1 MKRLLLVLGI
11 TQSFAMFANDNLEKG
26 LFSNE
31 NIRSVELE
39 MTEVFYE
46 ANAESLSKTWVSE
59 DFKVFDGVYST
70 GRYKANDTLESVSP
84 LLSLPKIEEGEKLYI
99 KLSESY
105 HTESSYDK
113 MAISVSEDNGK
124 TYRRICRR
132 SGVADVYDEYSDL
145 TPWAGKRIRVK
156 LSLVSDGA
164 YEGDGWNI
172 HGVELLKS
180 FPEPEFGTFA
190 LRSSNFSVVSAVHE
204 LEYLGFEQP
213 KDEGFLGFKLY
224 ISASTSGGDFV
235 PGLKASDLEVRMG
248 KNIIDESCIS
258 LERLNDYS
266 NQAVDIA
273 FLIDHSGSMQDDID
287 GVADNI
293 EALVENIGTSM
304 DASAGIYRFGFGDA
318 ASCPKEQ
325 VMWGPD
331 FFLNIADKAT
341 QNGTVSNVANRA
353 SFIAKWRSYE
363 ASGSYEPYYGVLNDM
378 AEGMSL
384 NYRKTSQKVII
395 FIGDED
401 AIDGTNE
408 KDCPE
413 GTVYAASERERLI
426 KKLNGNFQLFTIVK
440 PGAGFDGMAEQT
452 GGRMIDIDNN
462 SGYEDIIEAIGDKL
476 KERYVVTI
484 DFTKCGLQPDS
495 CLEVKVGETTSGEI
509 CLDIVPQP
517 TIKRTESTMEY
528 DVKSVKI
535 GSGDEKVG
543 VSVEGLPEGET
554 VDSVEVYLANV
565 KDKNFKRYVAK
576 AKVGDGYYVNVPSDM
591 LEENEVICYYFRV
604 YVGDEYYIYSSPD
617 GLYPYGYWTVTV
629 APNEP
634 PMFGEPSVTV
644 NGVCQPSQMCV
655 TLSDKN
661 DNLQK
666 DKVFMYYR
674 KKGSSDEY
682 VSHKM
687 AESGNG
693 VYCASAPAPYSVAPG
708 IEYFFSAEDELG
720 SLTYKGT
727 SEIPLIEEIS
737 AELPESEKGAESGV
751 TLNVNQ
757 ENDCASEFM
766 SGDEIFAYFDNG
778 CGGQSLGGYAKVS
791 GNVSVLDIETLFNSS
806 DMEIRNGF
814 ENGDR
819 MFIQLL
825 RGGTLYDIS
834 TESSVYEDYS
844 DVSVSLPSMP
854 MIDVKSDWWR
864 EVPNGS
870 ETVSYDNNTY
880 FGFAQTAV
888 KKDFII
894 NNPTGCGAVE
904 ISAVVS
910 NKHFTLSDT
919 IFKLEN
925 YEHGVGFSIEYDG
938 EEDARGIVTLHCTG
952 KGEDG
957 SKFSYDYTFAVEGR
971 STVPFEPCDGVTIDM
986 PLSDKDRL
994 INIKVGSQ
1002 NGWVSVYVVDSQGRV
1017 QRVVY
1022 NGYAANDLSLDLRNA
1037 VQDLPK
1043 TQTYFVVVEREGL
1056 GGCSSRII
1064 VE

>member
-1 MKRLLLVLGI
+1 MKKFLVALGLLPVMMGYA
-11 TQSFAMFANDNLEKG
+11 QEEKEKG
-26 LFSNE
+26 LFGRVAVAE
-31 NIRSVELE
+31 TELVGAAE
-39 MTEVFYE
+39 TFYS
-46 ANAESLSKTWVSE
+46 ADVAALSKSWASS
-59 DFKVFDGVYST
+59 DFRQIDGVYST
-70 GRYKANDTLESVSP
+70 GNYKPNDTLAAVSP
-84 LLSLPKIEEGEKLYI
+84 VMELPAVDGKEKLYL
-99 KLSESY
+99 KVNEEF
-105 HTESSYDK
+105 HTESDYDFV
-113 MAISVSEDNGK
+113 MTSVSEDNGK

-145 TPWAGKRIRVK
+145 TPWAGKKVRVK
-156 LSLVSDGA
+156 FSLVSDGSV
-164 YEGDGWNI
+164 EGKGWNI
-172 HGVELLKS
+172 KGVSVEKHMPIS
-180 FPEPEFGTFA
+180 QQTFA
-190 LRSSNFSVVSAVHE
+190 LRSSNFSVASAVHE

-213 KDEGFLGFKLY
+213 SVGKLTQFKLY
-224 ISASTSGGDFV
+224 ISASTSDGDFV

-273 FLIDHSGSMQDDID
+273 FLIDHSGSMQDDMD

-304 DASAGIYRFGFGDA
+304 DASAGIYRFGFGGV

-331 FFLNIADKAT
+331 FFLNIADK
-341 QNGTVSNVANRA
+341 NDVENPNRGD
-353 SFIAKWRSYE
+353 FIAKWRSYE

-440 PGAGFDGMAEQT
+440 PGAGFDGMAVQT
-452 GGRMIDIDNN
+452 GGRTIDIDNN
-462 SGYEDIIEAIGDKL
+462 SGYEAIIEAIGDKL

-484 DFTKCGLQPDS
+484 DFAKCGLQPDS

-565 KDKNFKRYVAK
+565 KDKNFKGYVTE

-591 LEENEVICYYFRV
+591 LEENAVICYYFRV

-904 ISAVVS
+904 ISAEVS